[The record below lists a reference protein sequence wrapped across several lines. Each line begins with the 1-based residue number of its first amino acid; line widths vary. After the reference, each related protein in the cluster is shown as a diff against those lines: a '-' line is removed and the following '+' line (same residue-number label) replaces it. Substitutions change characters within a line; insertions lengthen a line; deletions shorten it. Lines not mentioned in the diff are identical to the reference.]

1 MKTPAFDRSFVFVRT
16 GNKVMD
22 SVLEKLELEL
32 RKLYQYQDSKLK
44 EIQSQ
49 TPQELTEVDGG
60 EF

>member
-32 RKLYQYQDSKLK
+32 RKLYQYQESKLT
-44 EIQSQ
+44 EIEEQFS
-49 TPQELTEVDGG
+49 PELTEVDGG

>member
-1 MKTPAFDRSFVFVRT
+1 MKTVDFDRSFVFVRT

-32 RKLYQYQDSKLK
+32 RKLYQYQESKLT
-44 EIQSQ
+44 EIEEQF
-49 TPQELTEVDGG
+49 PPELTEVDGG